1 MATGEIPPGMGWHD
15 AIGWHRKS
23 GVERDLDYDYVAPIQ
38 QSPVKKGVQ
47 CGECGMKFDYGTAY
61 GYCCMNARCP
71 TGWNGR

>member
-1 MATGEIPPGMGWHD
+1 MSIQ
-15 AIGWHRKS
+15 
-23 GVERDLDYDYVAPIQ
+23 RDPDYDYIPPIKE
-38 QSPVKKGVQ
+38 SPVKKGSQ